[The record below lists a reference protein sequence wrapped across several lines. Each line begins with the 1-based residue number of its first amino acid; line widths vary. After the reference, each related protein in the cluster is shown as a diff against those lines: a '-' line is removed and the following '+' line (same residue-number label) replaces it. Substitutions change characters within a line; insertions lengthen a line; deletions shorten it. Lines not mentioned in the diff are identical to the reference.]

1 MQPGRDDELR
11 LAEKAGQ
18 WFSSLQDG
26 NEHREKFFRWLEE
39 SPRNVEE
46 MLEVMA
52 VARAIGS
59 LSPEAQARLGA
70 LDRDREGARPSNV
83 VTLSAARD
91 EAVNDNSRDVVSQR
105 QSESAPPSHS
115 QSAWRRWF
123 RPTLLV
129 AGIVLGLGVGF
140 VQFVGGGGR
149 VYATDV
155 GEQRVIE
162 LADGSVIHL
171 NTHSRVSVE
180 LSETSRRI
188 RLLEGQ
194 ALFEVARD
202 TKRPFL
208 VETDAALIQALGT
221 QFDVYRRDED
231 TRVAVIEGVVQVS
244 PGSAAASAPSS
255 QPAKGVN
262 APVRV
267 GAGEGVDV
275 TRGAVK
281 KQAGLDVVKVTAWR
295 QRRLVFSNDTL
306 ADIAAEFNRYNP
318 DLQIRVIGDSVAQ
331 QTFSGTFPTNGP
343 DALMRALAMDEAL
356 VVERNEHDI
365 TIRQR

>member
-11 LAEKAGQ
+11 LAEKAGH
-18 WFSSLQDG
+18 WFGLLQDG
-26 NEHREKFFRWLEE
+26 NEHRESFFRWLEE

-59 LSPEAQARLGA
+59 LSPEARARLGA
-70 LDRDREGARPSNV
+70 LDRDQEGALPGNV
-83 VTLSAARD
+83 VTLPVARD
-91 EAVNDNSRDVVSQR
+91 EAVNDRSRDALSER
-105 QSESAPPSHS
+105 QPQSAPSSSS

-140 VQFVGGGGR
+140 VQFAGGER

-162 LADGSVIHL
+162 LTDGSVIHL

-180 LSETSRRI
+180 LSDRTRRI

-244 PGSAAASAPSS
+244 PGSATAAGPSA
-255 QPAKGVN
+255 QPAQGSEI
-262 APVRV
+262 PVRV
-267 GAGEGVDV
+267 GAGEAVDV
-275 TRGAVK
+275 TRGAIK
-281 KQAGLDVVKVTAWR
+281 KQSGLDVVKVTAWR

-306 ADIAAEFNRYNP
+306 ADIATEFNRYNP
-318 DLQIRVIGDSVAQ
+318 DLQIRVIGDALAQ

-356 VVERNEHDI
+356 VVERSEHEI
-365 TIRQR
+365 IIRPR